1 MINKVKR
8 VTYVLLPLFI
18 SCLSFSSNSLAHGDS
33 VNSKVKNTVLAFHH
47 ALKVGNKK
55 TARALLANDVL
66 IFEGGGVERSAD
78 EYAQRHMLADMKYL
92 AAVKTKIL
100 EHTVKVT
107 GNVAVSMSRSKTT
120 GNYNGKAR
128 DYEGMETMTLND
140 VDGEW
145 KITHIHWSN

>member
-1 MINKVKR
+1 MINKVKL
-8 VTYVLLPLFI
+8 VTYILLPLFI
-18 SCLSFSSNSLAHGDS
+18 SCLSFSNKSMAHGDT
-33 VNSKVKNTVLAFHH
+33 VNSEVKNTVLAFHH

-66 IFEGGGVERSAD
+66 IFEGGGVERSA
-78 EYAQRHMLADMKYL
+78 EQYAKRHMLADMKYL

-100 EHTVKVT
+100 EHTVKVI
-107 GNVAVSMSRSKTT
+107 GSVAVSMSRSKTT
-120 GNYNGKAR
+120 GSYNGKEL

-140 VDGEW
+140 INGEW